1 MATVGL
7 RYAVFAPI
15 TSELR
20 GRALVYGTGVVVGR
34 AIRADITWDRND
46 NPLNA
51 DDVEV
56 DNDNSL
62 TGGSITFTMDSILA
76 DAQKIMLGDYIASAE
91 GEAEEWEDNAEASPY
106 GGFGTVRVK
115 RENNEYTYE
124 AMWLHKT
131 QFGQTSE
138 SMETKGRTINWQ
150 TPTINGRI
158 MPVYNNAEMKP
169 RVRRRATFA
178 TAGEAIDW
186 LNNLAGVADNA
197 NAQEAA
203 EA

>member
-20 GRALVYGTGVVVGR
+20 GQPLVYGTGVVVGR

-62 TGGSITFTMDSILA
+62 TGGSITFNLDAILK
-76 DAQKIMLGDYIASAE
+76 DARKVMFGDYIDSEE
-91 GEAEEWEDNAEASPY
+91 GSTEEWEDNTEAAPY
-106 GGFGTVRVK
+106 GGFGTVSVV
-115 RENNEYTYE
+115 RENNQYTYE
-124 AMWLHKT
+124 ALWLHKT

-158 MPVYNNAEMKP
+158 MPVYNNAEGKP
-169 RVRRRATFA
+169 RARRRATFT
-178 TAGEAIDW
+178 TAGEAIAW
-186 LNNLAGVADNA
+186 LNKLANVTDNA
-197 NAQEAA
+197 NAQAAA